1 MGNLNSAPNANR
13 VRIGFFGSRNAGK
26 SSLVNAFAGQ
36 EVSIV
41 SDTPGTTTDPVVKAM
56 ELLPVGAVTLVDT
69 AGADDGGELGSMR
82 VKRTDVELD
91 RCDVALLVADATK
104 GLTLGDKELLE
115 KIRLKKI
122 PFLVVFNKCDLTRET
137 GDEPGAVRV
146 SAKTGENINRLREA
160 VAALAKTA
168 SSSVGLFDGIL
179 DKEDVVLFVTP
190 IDASAPKGRMILP
203 QVRALRDVLDKKAVC
218 VFCQTEQLPAALS
231 SLKNSPKLVVTDSQA
246 FGAVKKMLPESQ
258 RLTSFSIL
266 LAYVNG
272 ILSEAVKGA
281 AALSELKDGDTV
293 LIAEG
298 CTHHRQCEDIGTV
311 KLPKWIEEFS
321 GRKLNFRFTSGNSFP
336 ESLSGTALAVH
347 CGGCMLNEKE
357 MARRR
362 ETAVRDG
369 VPFCNYGIAIA
380 HINGILKRSLEIFP
394 ELAKMKSKATRHL
407 PRRFAFCRAKILSV
421 VLQIVY
427 KVFAGFGGIDRATGS
442 KIKA

>member
-122 PFLVVFNKCDLTRET
+122 PFLVVFNKCDLTREA

-179 DKEDVVLFVTP
+179 DKE
-190 IDASAPKGRMILP
+190 ASAPKGRMILP

-336 ESLSGTALAVH
+336 DSLSGTALAVH

-394 ELAKMKSKATRHL
+394 ELAKM
-407 PRRFAFCRAKILSV
+407 I
-421 VLQIVY
+421 
-427 KVFAGFGGIDRATGS
+427 
-442 KIKA
+442 

>member
-41 SDTPGTTTDPVVKAM
+41 SDTPGTTTDPVVKEM
-56 ELLPVGAVTLVDT
+56 ELLPVVAVTLVDT
-69 AGADDGGELGSMR
+69 AGAEDGGELGSMR

-122 PFLVVFNKCDLTRET
+122 PFLVVFNKCDLTREA

-321 GRKLNFRFTSGNSFP
+321 GRKLNFRFTSGNSCP
-336 ESLSGTALAVH
+336 
-347 CGGCMLNEKE
+347 
-357 MARRR
+357 
-362 ETAVRDG
+362 
-369 VPFCNYGIAIA
+369 
-380 HINGILKRSLEIFP
+380 
-394 ELAKMKSKATRHL
+394 
-407 PRRFAFCRAKILSV
+407 
-421 VLQIVY
+421 
-427 KVFAGFGGIDRATGS
+427 
-442 KIKA
+442 

>member
-122 PFLVVFNKCDLTRET
+122 PFLVVFNKCDLTREA
-137 GDEPGAVRV
+137 GDEPDAVRV

-321 GRKLNFRFTSGNSFP
+321 GRKLNSRFTSGNSFP

-369 VPFCNYGIAIA
+369 VPFCNYGIAIGD
-380 HINGILKRSLEIFP
+380 INGILKRSLEIFP
-394 ELAKMKSKATRHL
+394 ELAKM
-407 PRRFAFCRAKILSV
+407 I
-421 VLQIVY
+421 
-427 KVFAGFGGIDRATGS
+427 
-442 KIKA
+442 

>member
-311 KLPKWIEEFS
+311 KLPKWIEEFFGQKAEFPLYVGKQLS
-321 GRKLNFRFTSGNSFP
+321 RKSVGDGSRRALRRLYAQRKGNGAPSGNGGKGRS
-336 ESLSGTALAVH
+336 ALQH
-347 CGGCMLNEKE
+347 
-357 MARRR
+357 
-362 ETAVRDG
+362 
-369 VPFCNYGIAIA
+369 AI
-380 HINGILKRSLEIFP
+380 
-394 ELAKMKSKATRHL
+394 
-407 PRRFAFCRAKILSV
+407 
-421 VLQIVY
+421 
-427 KVFAGFGGIDRATGS
+427 
-442 KIKA
+442 

>member
-336 ESLSGTALAVH
+336 RKSVGDGSRRALRRLYAQRKGNGAPSGNGGKGRSALLQLRNSHCAYQRYFEAQFGNFPRACKNDINWNKLKNKKPSDAAFTASLGFLSGK
-347 CGGCMLNEKE
+347 N
-357 MARRR
+357 
-362 ETAVRDG
+362 
-369 VPFCNYGIAIA
+369 
-380 HINGILKRSLEIFP
+380 S
-394 ELAKMKSKATRHL
+394 
-407 PRRFAFCRAKILSV
+407 FCRFTNCLQSV
-421 VLQIVY
+421 CRIWWN
-427 KVFAGFGGIDRATGS
+427 
-442 KIKA
+442 